1 MADLFAP
8 SSPADV
14 IRLIAA
20 FPLAWVIGSDFQ
32 ATPLP
37 LMAET
42 DASGAVVALLGHF
55 ARRNPQVA
63 GLQANPRAL
72 ILFQGP
78 QGYISPRM
86 VSKPAWGPTWNYA
99 VARFVVR
106 VEFVPE
112 EIDAGLR
119 AMAVH
124 LESHRPDP
132 WVPTEMGAR
141 YADLRRYIIAFRAH
155 VQAAHATFKL
165 GQDEDAATFAEIT
178 AALGET
184 PLARWMNASRK
195 PSRAEEHE

>member
-1 MADLFAP
+1 MAEIFAP
-8 SSPADV
+8 NSPADV
-14 IRLIAA
+14 VQLIAE
-20 FPLAWVIGSDFQ
+20 FPLAWVVGTDFQ

-42 DASGAVVALLGHF
+42 DAAGAVVALVGHF

-63 GLQANPRAL
+63 ALQSDPRAL

-78 QGYISPRM
+78 QGYISPRC

-99 VARFVVR
+99 VARFDVR
-106 VEFVPE
+106 VNFVPE
-112 EIDAGLR
+112 EIDEALR
-119 AMAVH
+119 AMAAH
-124 LESHRPDP
+124 LEGHRSDS

-141 YADLRRYIIAFRAH
+141 YADMRRYIIGFRAH

-184 PLARWMNASRK
+184 SLGRWMSTQRT
-195 PSRAEEHE
+195 PQRGEHE